1 MMVINLKHRYIMKK
15 YINKIVFL
23 LTFSALLMSCEKD
36 DVVVINEDFS
46 TTVGLDTEAVIL
58 EEGKAGEKALK
69 VTWTT
74 PEFGFNAAAEYN
86 ILFDVGENFE
96 SPQTVSAGDEMEGDI
111 FVKIFT
117 HEQLNKIAINLGAA
131 PGVETPMFVKVDIV
145 LSKQYEPKGS
155 QSSSFM
161 ATAYADVLD
170 LTSPWGIVGDATP
183 IGWPDGNTPDALFY
197 KTDEAG
203 VFVTYINLKVGEWK
217 IRKDNSWDLNYG
229 SDNND
234 GTLQENGG
242 NIPVTEAGSYKVT
255 FDENNLTYAVEN
267 YSWGLV
273 GDATEFGWDK
283 PDVPLVYD
291 PCSDTWRAAR
301 VELKDGKLKIRQ
313 NEAWDVNY
321 GSDAGDGNLQ
331 QNGADIEVAAGVYE
345 VIVDFNNLTYSI
357 EQTDVWGVVGS
368 ATPNGWDGPDV
379 PFTPDYCNEGI
390 FYANGVTLVEGAIKF
405 RTNNVWVDDYGDKE
419 LDNILDKEGGNDI
432 PISEGGVYEPGVYDI
447 VLDFSN
453 SSVPTY
459 TMTKK

>member
-1 MMVINLKHRYIMKK
+1 MKK
-15 YINKIVFL
+15 YINKILFL

-58 EEGKAGEKALK
+58 EEGKALEKALK
-69 VTWTT
+69 VTWTP

-96 SPQTVSAGDEMEGDI
+96 SPQTVSAGDEMEGDT

-117 HEQLNKIAINLGAA
+117 HEQLNKIAINLGAT

-155 QSSSFM
+155 AGTSFM

-170 LTSPWGIVGDATP
+170 LTSPWGIVGSATP
-183 IGWPDGNTPDALFY
+183 IGWPGDNTPPDAAFY
-197 KTDEAG
+197 QTGEAG
-203 VFVTYINLKVGEWK
+203 VFVTYINLSIGEWK
-217 IRKDNSWDLNYG
+217 IRKDNDWALNYG

-255 FDENNLTYAVEN
+255 FDENNLTYSVEE

-273 GDATEFGWDK
+273 GDATEFGWNP

-291 PCSDTWRAAR
+291 PCSDTWRAPR

-321 GSDAGDGNLQ
+321 GSDAADGTLQ
-331 QNGADIEVAAGVYE
+331 QNGADIEVTAGVYE

-357 EQTDVWGVVGS
+357 EKVDVWGVVGS
-368 ATPNGWDGPDV
+368 GYLGWDGTFPDF

-390 FYANGVTLVEGAIKF
+390 FYANNVPLTEGLIKF
-405 RTNNVWVDDYGDKE
+405 RLNNDWTVNYGDDGE
-419 LDNILDKEGGNDI
+419 DGILEAGGADI
-432 PISEGGVYEPGVYDI
+432 PISEAGSYDI
-447 VLDFSN
+447 MLDFTN
-453 SSVPTY
+453 ESVPTY
-459 TMTKK
+459 TLTKK